1 MSYRK
6 RQLKNKI
13 YKIRPKKSI
22 FKKPAFWFL
31 LLFLILISTAV
42 YFLLF
47 YQKLQ
52 VKNIIISGNEK
63 AGSQEI
69 ENIVLNETNKK
80 IINFLNFNLTSKS
93 IFLVNTENIKKQ
105 VLNMFPVIENI
116 KIDKNYPNS
125 ISVQIKER
133 KPFAVFVSQ
142 NNEDYFYIDEGG
154 IVFEKLQGFPQNMTA
169 IRQLINSADAV
180 IGKTAVE
187 KNIMQAI
194 SSIKKDLS
202 EKFQIDIREAF
213 ISNPLRLDIKTG
225 ENWQIY
231 FNLGPDTDINLQITK
246 LNLLLA
252 GEISQEARKNLEYI
266 DLRFDRAYYK

>member
-6 RQLKNKI
+6 KHLKNKI
-13 YKIRPKKSI
+13 HKIRPKKSI
-22 FKKPAFWFL
+22 FKKPIFWYSF
-31 LLFLILISTAV
+31 LFLILLSVAV

-47 YQKLQ
+47 YQKFQ
-52 VKNIIISGNEK
+52 VKNITILGNEK
-63 AGSQEI
+63 ANGQEI

-80 IINFLNFNLTSKS
+80 IINFLNFNLISES

-105 VLNMFPVIENI
+105 VLDMFPVIEDV
-116 KIDKNYPNS
+116 KTDKNYPDSVN
-125 ISVQIKER
+125 VQIKER

-142 NNEDYFYIDEGG
+142 NNKDYFYIDESGV
-154 IVFEKLQGFPQNMTA
+154 VFEKLQGFEQNMTA
-169 IRQLINSADAV
+169 IRQLINSADAI
-180 IGKTAVE
+180 IGKEAVE
-187 KNIMQAI
+187 KNIMKAI
-194 SSIKKDLS
+194 SSIKKSLND
-202 EKFQIDIREAF
+202 KFQIDIREAF

-231 FNLGPDTDINLQITK
+231 FNLGPDADIDLQITK
-246 LNLLLA
+246 LNLLLT